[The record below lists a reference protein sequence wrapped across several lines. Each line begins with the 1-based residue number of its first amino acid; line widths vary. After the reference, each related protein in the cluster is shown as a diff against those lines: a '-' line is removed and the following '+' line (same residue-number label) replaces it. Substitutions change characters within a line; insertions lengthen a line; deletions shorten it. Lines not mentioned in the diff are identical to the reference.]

1 MKLSYLMF
9 ASLATTAVA
18 SPQRLRNLQLD
29 ALTKAGKED
38 GMSMSEEVEAVEE
51 ETVDMS
57 VAAKATKLFKPS
69 PSKAGK
75 ESMPEI
81 EEVSMAKAGKALSM
95 E

>member
-1 MKLSYLMF
+1 MKLSYLLF

-18 SPQRLRNLQLD
+18 SPQRLRNLEHHE
-29 ALTKAGKED
+29 G
-38 GMSMSEEVEAVEE
+38 SMSVEAKASKEE
-51 ETVDMS
+51 LAMS
-57 VAAKATKLFKPS
+57 VASKATKLFKPS

-75 ESMPEI
+75 ESMSEF

>member
-1 MKLSYLMF
+1 MKLSYLLF

-18 SPQRLRNLQLD
+18 SPQRLRNLEHHE
-29 ALTKAGKED
+29 G
-38 GMSMSEEVEAVEE
+38 SMSV
-51 ETVDMS
+51 S
-57 VAAKATKLFKPS
+57 VASKATKLFKPS

-75 ESMPEI
+75 ESMPEV